1 MKMHL
6 NCELQAVCD
15 CGSAS
20 PMDECDSMR
29 WYVIA
34 GDPYSGCGRAAAVLM
49 LTVTRPVSNFKCE
62 SYPRP
67 GTGTSF
73 PPWLQSQPTSPLSTG
88 TQDPSRGQS
97 GAMRLR
103 FKVNGP

>member
-1 MKMHL
+1 MGEH
-6 NCELQAVCD
+6 QQQ
-15 CGSAS
+15 
-20 PMDECDSMR
+20 
-29 WYVIA
+29 
-34 GDPYSGCGRAAAVLM
+34 AAVLM

-67 GTGTSF
+67 ETGTSF

-88 TQDPSRGQS
+88 TQAASRGQS

-103 FKVNGP
+103 FIVNGPLIDHITANPAKKLLYGLISEGSDELIL